1 MRTYEKTHPWIT
13 FTLDLGQA
21 HYRLWLLLGDAQA
34 KCQYLAGV
42 PLLPSVAEKL
52 YRVFLAK
59 GVLATTAIEG
69 NTLTEEQVMKRIDG
83 ELHLPP
89 SKEYLG
95 QEIDNIVE
103 ACNTIGKRIL
113 EGQPAPLSID
123 ELKEFNRLALEHLPV
138 GEEVIPGKIRSHE
151 VVVGTYKGAPPADCE
166 YLTHRLCE
174 WLAEDFNPPSG
185 YEVGFGILRAILAH
199 LYLAWIH
206 PFADGNGRTARALA
220 TLILYLREF
229 DIKRFFALDDYYDSD
244 RNSYYGALDSV
255 DPESLD
261 LTRWLEYFTDGVLI
275 SIMKVKQ
282 KVLRLSL
289 EKHRKESKG
298 QIPLTERQM
307 NIIEHL
313 QKNGK
318 ITAGDVA
325 KMYKITRQAALKEL
339 NKLVKLEII
348 RLQGKGR
355 GAFYVIE

>member
-1 MRTYEKTHPWIT
+1 MNKIFKPNFNYTNKIVKNLVDIAAAREVVLNSYLIPKWEVSLRKDALIRATH
-13 FTLDLGQA
+13 A
-21 HYRLWLLLGDAQA
+21 
-34 KCQYLAGV
+34 
-42 PLLPSVAEKL
+42 S
-52 YRVFLAK
+52 
-59 GVLATTAIEG
+59 TAIEG
-69 NTLTEEQVMKRIDG
+69 NPLTIEEVSQLAGGRKVMAKRKAEVEVLNYLRVLEKIEKYREKG
-83 ELHLPP
+83 KITEKSVLKLHKDI
-89 SKEYLG
+89 SRE
-95 QEIDNIVE
+95 
-103 ACNTIGKRIL
+103 IL
-113 EGQPAPLSID
+113 ENSEYEGRYR
-123 ELKEFNRLALEHLPV
+123 ELQVYVGNRVTGKVVFMPPTP
-138 GEEVIPGKIRSHE
+138 EEVPGLMKKFLDWLNSKDSAQIDPVVIAGISH
-151 VVVGTYKGAPPADCE
+151 
-166 YLTHRLCE
+166 
-174 WLAEDFNPPSG
+174 
-185 YEVGFGILRAILAH
+185 YEFVR
-199 LYLAWIH
+199 IH
-206 PFADGNGRTARALA
+206 PFVDGNGRTARALA

-244 RNSYYGALDSV
+244 RNSYYEALDSV
-255 DPESLD
+255 DPETLD
-261 LTRWLEYFTDGVLI
+261 LTQWLEYFTDGVLI
-275 SIMKVKQ
+275 SIMKVKE